1 MGEAP
6 AAATGQARVDG
17 PRACRPEELGQV
29 IGLVDAAMR
38 DGIDQTMRTDYPLVY
53 APDNLVNVSV
63 VAVDGRLVSTAPVLP
78 RRVAGEGYAYNLGII
93 SPTATDPAH
102 QHHGYGAS
110 CVLRSIDRMA
120 ALGIELSM
128 LWTAIPT
135 FPFYEL
141 NGYHAVRPDVEV
153 VELRSSD
160 APSFESGDWAI
171 DELDPTDAGRLAEI
185 RTIHESDGPGVRR
198 RPTDDAPLYSLP
210 RMRTLLALD
219 GGRGRVAAYLVDS
232 RAINKPGL
240 IEGGGEEG
248 ALAALVGRALAERDR
263 DEAVP
268 VPMRRVPHRLHE
280 VVTAVPGRAPHEEG
294 NPMVRINDVRALFEA
309 IAPWLGLQAGPS
321 RPPLSVEVV
330 DAGELVS
337 LEFTGD
343 AVRVGHARQ
352 LEHIAITRGELT
364 GVIFGAHP
372 ARPVSI
378 PEPLAGLFPLPL
390 PIGTLD
396 HS

>member
-1 MGEAP
+1 M
-6 AAATGQARVDG
+6 
-17 PRACRPEELGQV
+17 
-29 IGLVDAAMR
+29 
-38 DGIDQTMRTDYPLVY
+38 
-53 APDNLVNVSV
+53 
-63 VAVDGRLVSTAPVLP
+63 
-78 RRVAGEGYAYNLGII
+78 
-93 SPTATDPAH
+93 
-102 QHHGYGAS
+102 
-110 CVLRSIDRMA
+110 LRSIDRMA

-185 RTIHESDGPGVRR
+185 RTIHEADGPGVRR

-210 RMRTLLALD
+210 KMRTLLALD

-240 IEGGGEEG
+240 IEGGGDAA
-248 ALAALVGRALAERDR
+248 ALPPLVGRALSDR
-263 DEAVP
+263 DPEDVVP
-268 VPMRRVPHRLHE
+268 VPLRRVPNRLRE
-280 VVTAVPGRAPHEEG
+280 VVQTAIPGRAPHPEG
-294 NPMVRINDVRALFEA
+294 NPMIRINGVRALFEA
-309 IAPWLGLQAGPS
+309 IAPWLGLQAEAS

-337 LEFTGD
+337 LDFSRPEVKVGN
-343 AVRVGHARQ
+343 AVQR
-352 LEHIAITRGELT
+352 EHIAQ
-364 GVIFGAHP
+364 
-372 ARPVSI
+372 
-378 PEPLAGLFPLPL
+378 
-390 PIGTLD
+390 
-396 HS
+396 